1 MNLSSTFATVITW
14 VVLAAVFLAVVAVT
28 PMGIAYAKRTGKLD
42 KPSMRKIHKDPTPS
56 IGGHIFIPAAFIGW
70 WVLVPEID
78 AKVISLTISAAILYI
93 TGIIDD
99 ARNLSHRVKLP
110 FQVAASTLVIYTWNL
125 LPMDFGGAF
134 GIHIVHSWWG
144 WILMLV
150 FFQFTI
156 NAINYTDG
164 INGLLGG
171 YTVVTFGF
179 LAFFTQGGNFPHM
192 TSLLTTMV
200 IAIAAFLVYNFRPQA
215 KTFMGDTGST
225 VIGLIAAMTTAR
237 IIGKQPNIELGTQT
251 IPTFFMLVAVFWY
264 PLFDSLQVYVR
275 RMRRGNSP
283 FVADRS
289 HVHHKILVILDKDH
303 VKSTLALIIPHSLLL
318 AILYGLT

>member
-1 MNLSSTFATVITW
+1 MTLII
-14 VVLAAVFLAVVAVT
+14 LAAVFLSVVVIT
-28 PMGIAYAKRTGKLD
+28 PFGIAYARKTGKLD
-42 KPSMRKIHKDPTPS
+42 KPSIRKIHKEPTPS
-56 IGGHIFIPAAFIGW
+56 IGGHVFVPATFIGW
-70 WVLVPEID
+70 WLLVPEID
-78 AKVISLTISAAILYI
+78 SKVLSLTASAAILYVM
-93 TGIIDD
+93 GIIDD
-99 ARNLSHRVKLP
+99 SRNLSHKIKLP
-110 FQVAASTLVIYTWNL
+110 IQVAASTLVIYVWDL
-125 LPMDFGGAF
+125 LPLNFGGAF
-134 GIHIVHSWWG
+134 GIHLVHSWWG
-144 WILMLV
+144 WILMLA

-192 TSLLTTMV
+192 TPLLTTMV
-200 IAIAAFLVYNFRPQA
+200 VAIAGFLIYNFRPQA
-215 KTFMGDTGST
+215 KTFMGDTGAT

-237 IIGKQPNIELGTQT
+237 IIGKQPTIEIGSQS
-251 IPTFFMLVAVFWY
+251 IPIFFMMVAVFWY

-289 HVHHKILVILDKDH
+289 HVHHHLMALTNKNHLLSSGIVIGI
-303 VKSTLALIIPHSLLL
+303 TLLGIVVTQLF
-318 AILYGLT
+318 

>member
-1 MNLSSTFATVITW
+1 MITW

-28 PMGIAYAKRTGKLD
+28 PIGIAYAKRTGKLD

-78 AKVISLTISAAILYI
+78 SKVISLTISAAILYI
-93 TGIIDD
+93 IGIIDD

-125 LPMDFGGAF
+125 LPIDLGGAF
-134 GIHIVHSWWG
+134 GIHLVHSWWG
-144 WILMLV
+144 WVLMLA

-164 INGLLGG
+164 VNGLLGSYTLISFG
-171 YTVVTFGF
+171 YLAWFIQGGMYPHMSPLLLTVAAGVLGF
-179 LAFFTQGGNFPHM
+179 LIF
-192 TSLLTTMV
+192 
-200 IAIAAFLVYNFRPQA
+200 NFRKKA
-215 KTFMGDTGST
+215 RTFMGDTGST

-237 IIGKQPNIELGTQT
+237 IIGKQPQLELTNGTL
-251 IPTFFMLVAVFWY
+251 IPSFFMLVAVFWY

-275 RMRRGNSP
+275 RLSRGKSP

-289 HVHHKILVILDKDH
+289 HVHHKLLQLVNKNHLTVTTYVSITSILIVFFL
-303 VKSTLALIIPHSLLL
+303 TTFLL
-318 AILYGLT
+318 

>member
-1 MNLSSTFATVITW
+1 MTLFI
-14 VVLAAVFLAVVAVT
+14 LAAVFLSVVVIT
-28 PMGIAYAKRTGKLD
+28 PLGIAYARKTGKLD
-42 KPSMRKIHKDPTPS
+42 KPSMRKIHTDPTPS
-56 IGGHIFIPAAFIGW
+56 IGGHVFVPAAFIGW
-70 WVLVPEID
+70 WLLVSEID
-78 AKVISLTISAAILYI
+78 SKVLSLTASAAILYVM
-93 TGIIDD
+93 GIFDD
-99 ARNLSHRVKLP
+99 AGHLSHKIKLP
-110 FQVAASTLVIYTWNL
+110 IQLAASALVIYVWDL
-125 LPMDFGGAF
+125 LPLNFGGAF
-134 GIHIVHSWWG
+134 GIHLVHSWWG
-144 WILMLV
+144 WILMLA

-192 TSLLTTMV
+192 TPLLTAIV
-200 IAIAAFLVYNFRPQA
+200 VAIAGFLIYNFRPQA

-237 IIGKQPNIELGTQT
+237 IIGKQPNIEIGTQS
-251 IPTFFMLVAVFWY
+251 IPTFFMMVAVFWY

-283 FVADRS
+283 FVADCS
-289 HVHHKILVILDKDH
+289 HVHHHLLSRFNKNHLKVSVSILGTSLMVMLLILL
-303 VKSTLALIIPHSLLL
+303 TLI
-318 AILYGLT
+318 

>member
-1 MNLSSTFATVITW
+1 M
-14 VVLAAVFLAVVAVT
+14 
-28 PMGIAYAKRTGKLD
+28 
-42 KPSMRKIHKDPTPS
+42 
-56 IGGHIFIPAAFIGW
+56 
-70 WVLVPEID
+70 VPEID
-78 AKVISLTISAAILYI
+78 SKVLSLTASAAILYVM
-93 TGIIDD
+93 GIIDD
-99 ARNLSHRVKLP
+99 ARNLSHKIKLP
-110 FQVAASTLVIYTWNL
+110 IQVAASMLVIYAWDL
-125 LPMDFGGAF
+125 IPLDFGGAF
-134 GIHIVHSWWG
+134 GIHLVHSWWG
-144 WILMLV
+144 WILMLA

-179 LAFFTQGGNFPHM
+179 LAFFTQDGNFPHM
-192 TSLLTTMV
+192 TPLLTAMV
-200 IAIAAFLVYNFRPQA
+200 VAIAGFLIYNFRPQA

-237 IIGKQPNIELGTQT
+237 IIGKQPNIEIGTQS
-251 IPTFFMLVAVFWY
+251 IPTFFMMVAVFWY

-289 HVHHKILVILDKDH
+289 HFHHVLLAYLNKKHILVTTSVLTI
-303 VKSTLALIIPHSLLL
+303 TLFIIM
-318 AILYGLT
+318 IICMF

>member
-1 MNLSSTFATVITW
+1 MITW

-93 TGIIDD
+93 IGIIDD

-134 GIHIVHSWWG
+134 GIHLVYSWWG
-144 WILMLV
+144 WVLMLA

-164 INGLLGG
+164 VNGLLGS
-171 YTVVTFGF
+171 YTLVSFGF
-179 LAFFTQGGNFPHM
+179 LAWFTHGGMYPHM
-192 TSLLTTMV
+192 SPLLLTV
-200 IAIAAFLVYNFRPQA
+200 AAGVLGFLVFNFRKSA
-215 KTFMGDTGST
+215 RTFMGDTGST

-237 IIGKQPNIELGTQT
+237 IIGKQPQIELIDGNL
-251 IPTFFMLVAVFWY
+251 IPSFFMLVAVFWY
-264 PLFDSLQVYVR
+264 PLFDSLQVYGR
-275 RMRRGNSP
+275 RLSRGKSP

-289 HVHHKILVILDKDH
+289 HVHHKLLVLTDKNHVFTSTIILSV
-303 VKSTLALIIPHSLLL
+303 LIVCVVFIIWRL
-318 AILYGLT
+318 

>member
-1 MNLSSTFATVITW
+1 MITW
-14 VVLAAVFLAVVAVT
+14 VVLAAVFLAVVAFT

-78 AKVISLTISAAILYI
+78 AKVISLTISAAILYFI
-93 TGIIDD
+93 GIIDD

-134 GIHIVHSWWG
+134 GIHLVHSWWG
-144 WILMLV
+144 WVLMLA

-164 INGLLGG
+164 VNGLLGS
-171 YTVVTFGF
+171 YTLISFGF
-179 LAFFTQGGNFPHM
+179 LAWFTQGGMYPHM
-192 TSLLTTMV
+192 SPLLLTV
-200 IAIAAFLVYNFRPQA
+200 AAGVLGFLIFNFRKTA
-215 KTFMGDTGST
+215 RTFMGDTGST
-225 VIGLIAAMTTAR
+225 VIGLIAALTTAR
-237 IIGKQPNIELGTQT
+237 FIGKQSQLELTNGTL

-275 RMRRGNSP
+275 RLSRGKSP

-289 HVHHKILVILDKDH
+289 HVHHK
-303 VKSTLALIIPHSLLL
+303 LL
-318 AILYGLT
+318 AATDKNHLLVTVIISGVLFLVMGLLILTL

>member
-1 MNLSSTFATVITW
+1 MITW
-14 VVLAAVFLAVVAVT
+14 IVLALIFLAVVAVT

-56 IGGHIFIPAAFIGW
+56 IGGHIFIPASFIGW

-93 TGIIDD
+93 IGIIDD

-125 LPMDFGGAF
+125 LPMEFGGAF
-134 GIHIVHSWWG
+134 GIHLVHSWWG
-144 WILMLV
+144 WLLMLA

-164 INGLLGG
+164 VNGLLGS
-171 YTVVTFGF
+171 YTLISFGF
-179 LAFFTQGGNFPHM
+179 LAWFTQGGMYPHM
-192 TSLLTTMV
+192 SHLLLTV
-200 IAIAAFLVYNFRPQA
+200 AAGVLGFLVFNFRKTA
-215 KTFMGDTGST
+215 RTFMGDTGST

-237 IIGKQPNIELGTQT
+237 IIGKQPQLELASGTL
-251 IPTFFMLVAVFWY
+251 IPTFFMLVSVFWY

-275 RMRRGNSP
+275 RLSRGKSP

-289 HVHHKILVILDKDH
+289 HVHHYLLNFTNKNHLLSSLTIISFLITFIGIYLV
-303 VKSTLALIIPHSLLL
+303 
-318 AILYGLT
+318 LTIK

>member
-1 MNLSSTFATVITW
+1 MTLII
-14 VVLAAVFLAVVAVT
+14 LAAVFLSVVLIT
-28 PMGIAYAKRTGKLD
+28 PLGIAYARKTGKLD
-42 KPSMRKIHKDPTPS
+42 KPSMRKIHTDPTPS
-56 IGGHIFIPAAFIGW
+56 IGGHVFVPAAFIGW
-70 WVLVPEID
+70 WLLVPEID
-78 AKVISLTISAAILYI
+78 SKVLSLTAAAAILYVM
-93 TGIIDD
+93 GIFDD
-99 ARNLSHRVKLP
+99 AGHLSHKIKLP
-110 FQVAASTLVIYTWNL
+110 IQLAASVLVIYVWDL
-125 LPMDFGGAF
+125 LPLNFGGAF
-134 GIHIVHSWWG
+134 GIHLVHSWWG
-144 WILMLV
+144 WILMLA

-192 TSLLTTMV
+192 NPLLTAMV
-200 IAIAAFLVYNFRPQA
+200 VAIAGFLIYNFRPQA
-215 KTFMGDTGST
+215 ETFMGDTGST

-237 IIGKQPNIELGTQT
+237 IIGKQPNIEIATQS
-251 IPTFFMLVAVFWY
+251 IPPFFMMVAVFWY

-289 HVHHKILVILDKDH
+289 HVHHHLFGLFNKNHIKVSI
-303 VKSTLALIIPHSLLL
+303 SILALSLMVALLTQIILL
-318 AILYGLT
+318 

>member
-1 MNLSSTFATVITW
+1 MVSWA
-14 VVLAAVFLAVVAVT
+14 VLVGVFLAVVAIT
-28 PMGIAYAKRTGKLD
+28 PLAITYAIKTGKLD
-42 KPSMRKIHKDPTPS
+42 KPSIRKIHKDPTPS
-56 IGGHIFIPAAFIGW
+56 IGGHVFVPAAFVGW
-70 WVLVPEID
+70 WLLVPEID
-78 AKVISLTISAAILYI
+78 SKVLSLTASAAILYVM
-93 TGIIDD
+93 GIIDD
-99 ARNLSHRVKLP
+99 ARNLSHRIKLP
-110 FQVAASTLVIYTWNL
+110 IQIAASTLVIYVWDL
-125 LPMDFGGAF
+125 LPLNFGGAF
-134 GIHIVHSWWG
+134 GIYLVHSWWG
-144 WILMLV
+144 WILMLA

-192 TSLLTTMV
+192 TPLLTVMV
-200 IAIAAFLVYNFRPQA
+200 FSVAGFLIYNFRPQA

-237 IIGKQPNIELGTQT
+237 IIGKQPNIEIGNQS
-251 IPTFFMLVAVFWY
+251 IPTFFIMVAVFWY
-264 PLFDSLQVYVR
+264 PLFDSLQVYIR

-289 HVHHKILVILDKDH
+289 HLHHHLMAQTGKNHMLSSVIVIGITILFVL
-303 VKSTLALIIPHSLLL
+303 VLL
-318 AILYGLT
+318 YD